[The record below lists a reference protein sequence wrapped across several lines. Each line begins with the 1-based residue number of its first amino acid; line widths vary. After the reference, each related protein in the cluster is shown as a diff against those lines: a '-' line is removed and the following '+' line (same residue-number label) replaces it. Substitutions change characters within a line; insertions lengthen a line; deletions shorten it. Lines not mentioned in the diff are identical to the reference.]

1 MSELTASAPL
11 TPRQLVEM
19 VTSRPGYTRAA
30 GTEVLH
36 AEVGIVH
43 LRLRKRPDLLQF
55 NGYFHGGVIAGLA
68 DHAAGGAVSTALPSG
83 RIAVTIDLHVNYLA
97 PARAD
102 TIVAKAS
109 TVQVGGSVGVAR
121 VEVFEVDAAGAER
134 LCSIATATM
143 RIVEMAAAGR
153 G

>member
-1 MSELTASAPL
+1 MMMSELTAAAPL

-36 AEVGIVH
+36 VEVGIVH

-97 PARAD
+97 P
-102 TIVAKAS
+102 
-109 TVQVGGSVGVAR
+109 
-121 VEVFEVDAAGAER
+121 
-134 LCSIATATM
+134 
-143 RIVEMAAAGR
+143 
-153 G
+153 